1 MQFIDVRDLAEWL
14 VLCVERRVTG
24 VFNATNE
31 GAPWSELLV
40 GADVTWVSSEHLAE
54 HGVGE

>member
-14 VLCVERRVTG
+14 VRVERRVTG

-31 GAPWSELLV
+31 GVTWGELL
-40 GADVTWVSSEHLAE
+40 AAPT
-54 HGVGE
+54 